1 MCVFVN
7 VCACVCMFSP
17 TRLLFNLSLFSRVN
31 SNIGFQ
37 TSNLSG
43 RTKTMIQGDGNNNKR

>member
-1 MCVFVN
+1 V
-7 VCACVCMFSP
+7 CVCMFSP